1 MEQAYVLRLY
11 DTDLL
16 SFSLSEQGI
25 EGLKAQIHSIDE
37 EDRALFPLDLELT
50 DDGLVKWLQRRVI
63 PKNRAYVAEILKPYG
78 LSVNDTKGII
88 DVCKGLSLND
98 SYWVVPQGFTGTFAQ
113 YNLYENR
120 FSEILS
126 LVAYT
131 GIGQSDAAFTTS
143 PELTTN
149 GMLPKAWRFIEGEG
163 IYLYK
168 GGTFGAANT
177 GNEPYSEFYASQ
189 VAQAMGLD
197 AVAYE
202 LENWKGILASR
213 CKLFTDINTAYIPI
227 GRIVREGGLKAC
239 LEYYRQLGP
248 EAYEQIKSMLVFD
261 AVVYNEDRHF
271 GNFGVLRDNHTG
283 KVTSAAPV
291 FDNGMSLFNF
301 AMPEDFRDL
310 DSYAKTRG
318 TAYSVSF
325 ESVCQEVMGPIQAR
339 QLRKLIGFTFHR
351 HPRLNWPEYRLEA
364 IERHLQKRVRQ
375 LLELAPELRRR
386 QEIKQ
391 RDLER

>member
-63 PKNRAYVAEILKPYG
+63 PKNRAYVAEILKTYG

-149 GMLPKAWRFIEGEG
+149 GMLLSVLGFLLCFRFLI
-163 IYLYK
+163 
-168 GGTFGAANT
+168 
-177 GNEPYSEFYASQ
+177 
-189 VAQAMGLD
+189 
-197 AVAYE
+197 
-202 LENWKGILASR
+202 
-213 CKLFTDINTAYIPI
+213 
-227 GRIVREGGLKAC
+227 
-239 LEYYRQLGP
+239 
-248 EAYEQIKSMLVFD
+248 
-261 AVVYNEDRHF
+261 
-271 GNFGVLRDNHTG
+271 
-283 KVTSAAPV
+283 
-291 FDNGMSLFNF
+291 
-301 AMPEDFRDL
+301 
-310 DSYAKTRG
+310 DSG
-318 TAYSVSF
+318 
-325 ESVCQEVMGPIQAR
+325 C
-339 QLRKLIGFTFHR
+339 
-351 HPRLNWPEYRLEA
+351 
-364 IERHLQKRVRQ
+364 
-375 LLELAPELRRR
+375 
-386 QEIKQ
+386 
-391 RDLER
+391 